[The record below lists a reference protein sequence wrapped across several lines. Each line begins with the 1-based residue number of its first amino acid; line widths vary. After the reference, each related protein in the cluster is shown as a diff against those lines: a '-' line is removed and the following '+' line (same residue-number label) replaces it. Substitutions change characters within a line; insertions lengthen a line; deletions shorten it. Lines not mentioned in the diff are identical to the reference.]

1 MSDEVAQQLDGGDP
15 CAASESAVR
24 LREAVTEAINDGKVP
39 DVYLEDLSGLVNE
52 IEDQIPECVEPA
64 PPPPPEDDD
73 RRKKNKDKQEED
85 D

>member
-15 CAASESAVR
+15 CAATESAVR
-24 LREAVTEAINDGKVP
+24 LREAVTAAINDGKVP

-52 IEDQIPECVEPA
+52 IEAQIPQCVEPA
-64 PPPPPEDDD
+64 PPPPEDD
-73 RRKKNKDKQEED
+73 RRKKDKDKQEED